1 MLSLHSAYQLFL
13 SCLVCIS
20 TLIIN
25 VGGSAFEMS
34 NYYLLSVDKQLF
46 VEQRK
51 LAFLLKDFLL
61 FAKMDTV
68 GRCLKPIIVCQY
80 GKECAKTDPD
90 HFMEYTHQHLDE
102 IIAGHCTTVND
113 VEQYQLPEDITM
125 PKDLVLQQIGI
136 IKELFPSQNTKTRE
150 LDEKP
155 EQPSTSNEASFIRFK
170 EDINIQDHVAVI
182 RPKGKMLEKLIA
194 AHPYNYFLTC
204 VTSSPPTHDEPLSIT
219 FQEIL
224 DPSLGYL
231 ECSAQINFLVDPD
244 WLFLQYHFAG
254 HLDKPMLILYGM
266 QCAEL
271 DRIAKLKSQITVHK
285 VQMKDRFG
293 SHHSKIMLL
302 GYKDGSMRVVI
313 STANLYEDD
322 WHNRTQGL
330 WMSDRLDAIPNGS
343 RPASNGE
350 SVTEFRKEL
359 LNYLSSYN
367 LPLLEQWIQR
377 IRNTDFSSVIYR
389 ESETLLN

>member
-113 VEQYQLPEDITM
+113 VEQYQLPEDITI

-182 RPKGKMLEKLIA
+182 RPQRQNARK
-194 AHPYNYFLTC
+194 T
-204 VTSSPPTHDEPLSIT
+204 D
-219 FQEIL
+219 
-224 DPSLGYL
+224 
-231 ECSAQINFLVDPD
+231 CSASVQLFFNVCHIFSANTRRAIVDNISRD
-244 WLFLQYHFAG
+244 FRSIAGLF
-254 HLDKPMLILYGM
+254 GM
-266 QCAEL
+266 FC
-271 DRIAKLKSQITVHK
+271 
-285 VQMKDRFG
+285 
-293 SHHSKIMLL
+293 
-302 GYKDGSMRVVI
+302 
-313 STANLYEDD
+313 
-322 WHNRTQGL
+322 
-330 WMSDRLDAIPNGS
+330 PNK
-343 RPASNGE
+343 
-350 SVTEFRKEL
+350 F
-359 LNYLSSYN
+359 
-367 LPLLEQWIQR
+367 
-377 IRNTDFSSVIYR
+377 FS
-389 ESETLLN
+389 